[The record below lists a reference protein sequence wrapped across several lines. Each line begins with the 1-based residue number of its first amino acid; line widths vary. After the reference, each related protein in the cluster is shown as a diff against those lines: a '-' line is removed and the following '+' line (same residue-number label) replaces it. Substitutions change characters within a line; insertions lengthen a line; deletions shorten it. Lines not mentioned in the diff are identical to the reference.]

1 MQMLAGA
8 LRTLTSERCAL
19 VGGHTSEG
27 AEPALGLSVTGVV
40 RPDCVL
46 RKGPLP
52 LGNVLVLTKGLGTGT
67 IMAADMRGRAKGRWV
82 SSAIDSMLQ
91 SNGPAAPLLHAHGCT
106 ACTDVTGFGFLGHLL
121 EMVQF
126 GEQRAEVDDEGNSVV
141 SDMDS
146 DSASTAKIVRV
157 PLTAV
162 KLSLSSVPLLV
173 GAADC
178 VRMGVLSSLH
188 PQVRGT
194 AVGTSVVSAH

>member
-8 LRTLTSERCAL
+8 LKTLTREKCAL

-40 RPDCVL
+40 RPDAVL
-46 RKGPLP
+46 CKGPLP
-52 LGNVLVLTKGLGTGT
+52 LGHVLVLTKGLGTGT

-91 SNGPAAPLLHAHGCT
+91 SNGPAAPLLRAHGCS
-106 ACTDVTGFGFLGHLL
+106 ACTDVTGFGFLGHLI
-121 EMVQF
+121 EMIQF
-126 GEQRAEVDDEGNSVV
+126 GEQRDDGEDEDEEGAGGS
-141 SDMDS
+141 
-146 DSASTAKIVRV
+146 RGRP

-162 KLSLSSVPLLV
+162 RLNLSEVPLLA

-178 VRMGVLSSLH
+178 VEMGIMSSLH
-188 PQVRGT
+188 PQVTLRS
-194 AVGTSVVSAH
+194 AVRILLLIALTFMM